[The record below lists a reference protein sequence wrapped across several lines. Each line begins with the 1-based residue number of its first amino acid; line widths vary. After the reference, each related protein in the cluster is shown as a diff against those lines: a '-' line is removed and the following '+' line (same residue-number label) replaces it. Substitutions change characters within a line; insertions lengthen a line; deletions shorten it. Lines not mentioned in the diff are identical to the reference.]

1 MGNRKATITQDE
13 LNCPCCLIDYS
24 KTKLVERFL
33 KVGNKATMSFSCNC
47 GSRLVIRHMVNFLKI
62 YDVTELLKKQNL
74 NAKMKRLKLKEN
86 GTI

>member
-1 MGNRKATITQDE
+1 MSNRKATITQDE
-13 LNCPCCLIDYS
+13 LKCPCCLIDYS

-33 KVGNKATMSFSCNC
+33 KIGNKVNMSFSCDC

-62 YDVTELLKKQNL
+62 YDVTEIRKKQNL
-74 NAKMKRLKLKEN
+74 KAKMDRIKSKQN

>member
-1 MGNRKATITQDE
+1 MGNRKATITKDE

-33 KVGNKATMSFSCNC
+33 KVGNKVHMSFSCDC

-62 YDVTELLKKQNL
+62 YDVTEIRKKQNL
-74 NAKMKRLKLKEN
+74 KAKMDRIKSKQN